1 MVKMKFM
8 LKIIAVLS
16 ILQQL
21 PAENLPVD
29 MLNELKG
36 TPTAQA
42 RDRRRKFNSEGNS
55 KKSDLKFGYFLK
67 SLALPG
73 WGEYELGS
81 KGSAYAFITAEALL
95 VTAAAGLYYFSTERT
110 DDYQNYATLHA
121 GVNKSGKNDGYWIN
135 IGNYDNTAQYNEQKN
150 IDRNFA
156 ARYDLA
162 SEQWQWDNSGNRKSY
177 DKIRIEAENLET
189 LSYYT
194 IGAVFANHLLSAMNA
209 SFIAG
214 SLNLEVKPEV
224 SGITNPEGKLAVSWY
239 LP

>member
-1 MVKMKFM
+1 MVNMKFWF
-8 LKIIAVLS
+8 KILALFLLI
-16 ILQQL
+16 QQL
-21 PAENLPVD
+21 PAESLPAD
-29 MLNELKG
+29 MVNELRG

-42 RDRRRKFNSEGNS
+42 RDRRRKFNSEGGS

-81 KGSAYAFITAEALL
+81 KGTAYAFITAEVLL
-95 VTAAAGLYYFSTERT
+95 VTSAVGLYYFSSERT
-110 DDYQNYATLHA
+110 DDYQNYAVLHA
-121 GVNKSGKNDGYWIN
+121 GVDKSGKNDGYWIN

-162 SEQWQWDNSGNRKSY
+162 SEQWQWDNGDHRKSY

-214 SLNLEVKPEV
+214 NLNLEVKPEV
-224 SGITNPEGKLAVSWY
+224 SGIINPEGKLAVSWY